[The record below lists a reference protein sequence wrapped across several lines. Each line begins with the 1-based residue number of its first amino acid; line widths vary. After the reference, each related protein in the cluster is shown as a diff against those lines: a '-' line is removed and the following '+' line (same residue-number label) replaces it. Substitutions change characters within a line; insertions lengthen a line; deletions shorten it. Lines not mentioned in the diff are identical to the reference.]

1 MNTQFLPI
9 SKQDMLDR
17 GWEEY
22 DFLLITGDAYV
33 DHPSFGPAI
42 IGRVL
47 EAAGY
52 RVAMLA
58 QPDWRRDNSFTDM
71 GRPRLGVMISAGN
84 IDSMVAHYTVAKR
97 RRTADAYSPGNK
109 MGLRPDRASIVYANC
124 VRRIWRDIPIVL
136 GGLEASLRRFAHYD
150 YWDDRVRRPILFDS
164 QADLLVYGM
173 GETAT
178 REIAQRLSQGWNVSD
193 IKDVKGT
200 AFLAKEAGE
209 CLFPCVEV
217 PSFEAVCADKQAYA
231 RANMVEY
238 DEHDPIRG
246 RAVIQ
251 GCDGRYLI
259 VNPPAMPL
267 ITQELDFVFELPY
280 TKEPHPVYDA
290 MGGVPA
296 IEEVRFSVIHNRGCF
311 GACNFCSLAF
321 HQGRIISSRSHESAI
336 REVEELTRHPGFK
349 GYIHDVGGPTANFR
363 RPACKKQL
371 KAGLCTHRA
380 CLAPK
385 PCPNLDADHSDYL
398 ALLRKLRAIPGVKK
412 IFIRSGIRFDYM
424 MADKNNEFFAELVKH
439 HVSGQLKV
447 APEHCAPDVLD
458 YMGKPH
464 IEAYEAFRDRY
475 QRYNQKFGKEQYIVP
490 YLMSSHPGCT
500 LDDAIRLAEWLNRTG
515 RQPEPVQDFYPT
527 PGPLS
532 TSMYYTGL
540 DPRTMKPVYVPTT
553 PHDKAMQRALM
564 QWKRPE
570 KRPLVREALYT
581 AHREDLIGFGK
592 QCLVRPEH
600 GSGQPWGKGEP
611 DRKGGRP
618 AKGKTGPRKAD
629 KPKLKQAGL
638 RSERN
643 SSAPVKKAGWAKAK
657 PKPNARKKK

>member
-1 MNTQFLPI
+1 MNTGFLPI
-9 SKQDMLDR
+9 SKEDMLRR

-42 IGRVL
+42 ISRVL

-52 RVAMLA
+52 RVAILA
-58 QPDWRRDNSFTDM
+58 QPDWKKDGSFTSL

-97 RRTADAYSPGNK
+97 RRAADAYSPGNK
-109 MGLRPDRASIVYANC
+109 MGLRPDRATIVYANC
-124 VRRIWRDIPIVL
+124 IRRIWRDMPIIL

-150 YWDDRVRRPILFDS
+150 YWDDKVRRSILFDS

-178 REIAQRLSQGWNVSD
+178 REIAGRLASGETIEN

-200 AFLAKEAGE
+200 AFTGKSREE
-209 CLFPCVEV
+209 CAYPAIEV
-217 PSFEAVCADKQAYA
+217 PSFEAVSTDKKAYA

-246 RAVIQ
+246 RAVLQ
-251 GCDGRYLI
+251 SCDGRYLV

-267 ITQELDFVFELPY
+267 TTRELDAVFELPY
-280 TKEPHPVYDA
+280 TKEPHPVYET

-321 HQGRIISSRSHESAI
+321 HQGRIISSRSHESVV
-336 REVEELTRHPGFK
+336 REVEALTRHPGFK

-398 ALLRKLRAIPGVKK
+398 ALLRKLRAVPGVKK
-412 IFIRSGIRFDYM
+412 VFIRSGIRFDYM
-424 MADKNNEFFAELVKH
+424 MADKSGEFFAELVKH

-447 APEHCAPDVLD
+447 APEHCAANVLD

-464 IEAYEAFRDRY
+464 IEAYEAFKEKY
-475 QRYNQKFGKEQYIVP
+475 QRYNQKYGKEQYIVP

-500 LDDAIRLAEWLNRTG
+500 LEDAVKLAEWLNRTG
-515 RQPEPVQDFYPT
+515 RQPEQVQDFYPT
-527 PGPLS
+527 PGTLS
-532 TSMYYTGL
+532 TCMYYTGI
-540 DPRTMKPVYVPTT
+540 DPRTMKPVFVPKT
-553 PHDKAMQRALM
+553 PHEKAMQRALM

-570 KRPLVREALYT
+570 KRPLVLEALH
-581 AHREDLIGFGK
+581 AARREDLIGFGK
-592 QCLVRPEH
+592 ECLLRPQN
-600 GSGQPWGKGEP
+600 GQPPHPGGRAAAGKGGRRQTSQRGKGE
-611 DRKGGRP
+611 R
-618 AKGKTGPRKAD
+618 
-629 KPKLKQAGL
+629 PKLKQAGL

-643 SSAPVKKAGWAKAK
+643 SSQPARKAGWAKPK
-657 PKPNARKKK
+657 PKGKGGKKKS